1 MLILA
6 VAACFGAAASL
17 LGFGATI
24 QVVVAAVAASLGCGY
39 LWRRHKA
46 GRLAE
51 KPGDNSFDIGQ
62 PVEVKAWA
70 EDRTARVQYRGAEW
84 LAEAVPGAELVPG
97 RWVIERTEGPRLV
110 IAPSR
115 KNG

>member
-1 MLILA
+1 MPVWIWFVAAGVLGVAELLTGTFYMLILA

-51 KPGDNSFDIGQ
+51 KPGL
-62 PVEVKAWA
+62 K
-70 EDRTARVQYRGAEW
+70 TARHVYSTG
-84 LAEAVPGAELVPG
+84 G
-97 RWVIERTEGPRLV
+97 RNGLRRQCQERNWCRDAG
-110 IAPSR
+110 
-115 KNG
+115 